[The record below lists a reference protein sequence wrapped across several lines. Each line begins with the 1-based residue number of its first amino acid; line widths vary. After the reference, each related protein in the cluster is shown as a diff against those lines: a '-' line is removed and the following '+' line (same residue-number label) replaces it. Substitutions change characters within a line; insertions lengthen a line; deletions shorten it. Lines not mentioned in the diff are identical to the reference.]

1 MGRISRE
8 ALQGGRTPSD
18 DDNDD
23 SEGSSAVPASA
34 SSLPCTSSLPE
45 AAARRKW
52 RRRSR
57 IHVAAGASRALHQPF
72 HECTI
77 SWFLY
82 LFCSSR
88 SSRPCRKRRTTQEF
102 TCKALPPSCCCS
114 CSLFFFFF
122 CCCNNNRSHTAW
134 ARFFFFIT
142 PSQMELE
149 SSFRHWVDDDYTQ
162 IHEKA
167 ADHEETG
174 FSNSFRICVKLLPN
188 RRTTAAGATTTSCPS
203 SRV

>member
-1 MGRISRE
+1 MGRISWE
-8 ALQGGRTPSD
+8 ALQGGRTPID
-18 DDNDD
+18 DDDIRQ
-23 SEGSSAVPASA
+23 GSSAVPASA

-45 AAARRKW
+45 AAARRK
-52 RRRSR
+52 RRRR
-57 IHVAAGASRALHQPF
+57 IDVPAGASRALHQPF

-102 TCKALPPSCCCS
+102 ACKALPPSCCCS
-114 CSLFFFFF
+114 CSLYFFF
-122 CCCNNNRSHTAW
+122 CNNNRSRTAW

-142 PSQMELE
+142 PAQMELE

-167 ADHEETG
+167 TDHEEAG
-174 FSNSFRICVKLLPN
+174 FSNSCRICVELCPN
-188 RRTTAAGATTTSCPS
+188 RRTAAAAAAAGATTTSCSS

>member
-1 MGRISRE
+1 MGRISRQTF
-8 ALQGGRTPSD
+8 QGGRTPSD

-23 SEGSSAVPASA
+23 SQGSSAITASA
-34 SSLPCTSSLPE
+34 TSLPGTSSLPE
-45 AAARRKW
+45 AAARR
-52 RRRSR
+52 RGR

-72 HECTI
+72 YECTI

-82 LFCSSR
+82 LLCSTR

-102 TCKALPPSCCCS
+102 TFKALPPSCCCS
-114 CSLFFFFF
+114 YSLFF
-122 CCCNNNRSHTAW
+122 CNNNRSRTAW

-142 PSQMELE
+142 PAQMELE

-167 ADHEETG
+167 TDREEAG
-174 FSNSFRICVKLLPN
+174 FSDSFRICVELLPN
-188 RRTTAAGATTTSCPS
+188 RRTTAAAGATTSCSS